1 MMHLLSRIPL
11 LLLSCYW
18 ALPSALAIGIDKV
31 TLHSN
36 LGEPLFAQVD
46 LKIGAEESIDDSC
59 IFLSVADDIAENSI
73 PPQTLRNLT
82 VKLSADKQKID
93 IRSRNA
99 FNEPYAIFR
108 LRVQCNGWGSI
119 SKTITLLPE
128 VAGAS
133 TQPAHADTALETAAG
148 QNVTPVPAAAPPAL
162 IHSTDDRG
170 KTFAAPPPEKTAL
183 PIAREQTV
191 NKPHNKSSSKRSHRK
206 KHELQFQLTLAG
218 EPLDLTR
225 IGSLTP
231 ENKEKLLARQK
242 LMDEDDQTASYLT
255 MQHQLKLM
263 QEELASIRL
272 KLAQLQGG
280 ASTVSVASA
289 NAISN
294 PVAPP
299 ETKTV
304 KSQSWRNIVL
314 AVAIVAAIALA
325 LLGLLWASKRKA
337 RRYPSETTSTAE
349 INPIIFQPSE
359 QGVTPPIQIKQDSN
373 TQIEQKLVARN
384 IVQKPTAPAQS
395 TDVSVKAGK
404 EKETEILEEAELYVI
419 YGHSDKAIKM
429 LAEYVGYN
437 PSSDNAWILLF
448 SIYSSCGQAQEFE
461 TAARKFRRLNKN
473 SAAWKTVQALGRTV
487 DNDHPLYADEA
498 HPTESAPWLPTPTHH
513 PRRHI
518 GDILVELGHISPED
532 MRNCLSEFDP
542 KIHGRFGNYLLTKR
556 LISHAQIN
564 DALLIQQ
571 DINSASKQN
580 NELPSL
586 QQVENILSGFDP
598 AKDGSVED
606 FLMAHKKA
614 GLMRFG
620 QDINDNP
627 PLAPEWDSSP
637 APTPVEDKPETL
649 EFILNLDPAPPE
661 TATPTAAVDK
671 SLPLEFTPHIK
682 PSTTT

>member
-1 MMHLLSRIPL
+1 MMQLLSRILPL
-11 LLLSCYW
+11 LLSSYF

-46 LKIGAEESIDDSC
+46 LQIGAEESVDDSC
-59 IFLSVADDIAENSI
+59 IFLTVADDIAENSI

-128 VAGAS
+128 VADAS
-133 TQPAHADTALETAAG
+133 TQAVHPDTTIETATVAG
-148 QNVTPVPAAAPPAL
+148 QNVTPAPAAAPTI
-162 IHSTDDRG
+162 IHGADDRG
-170 KTFAAPPPEKTAL
+170 KTVTARPPERTAL
-183 PIAREQTV
+183 PVAREQTV
-191 NKPHNKSSSKRSHRK
+191 NKPRNKNSSKLSHRK
-206 KHELQFQLTLAG
+206 KRELQFQLTLAG

-225 IGSLTP
+225 IGTLTP
-231 ENKEKLLARQK
+231 ENIEKLRARQK
-242 LMDEDDQTASYLT
+242 LMDEDDQTASFMT

-272 KLAQLQGG
+272 KLAQLQG
-280 ASTVSVASA
+280 SASA
-289 NAISN
+289 VSTASASPISN

-304 KSQSWRNIVL
+304 KSQSWRSLVPTE
-314 AVAIVAAIALA
+314 AIVAAIALVV
-325 LLGLLWASKRKA
+325 LGLFWIAKRKA
-337 RRYPSETTSTAE
+337 RHYPSETTATAGVE
-349 INPIIFQPSE
+349 PIIIQPPE
-359 QGVTPPIQIKQDSN
+359 QNAPPLVPIKQDGNSP
-373 TQIEQKLVARN
+373 IEQK
-384 IVQKPTAPAQS
+384 PSAPARDIDIQ
-395 TDVSVKAGK
+395 VKSGK
-404 EKETEILEEAELYVI
+404 EKEVELLEEAELYVI

-429 LAEYVGYN
+429 LAEYVGHH
-437 PSSDNAWILLF
+437 PSSDNAWVLLF
-448 SIYSSCGQAQEFE
+448 SIYSSCGQSQEFE
-461 TAARKFRRLNKN
+461 AAARKFRRLNKS

-487 DNDHPLYADEA
+487 DNDHPLYSDETN
-498 HPTESAPWLPTPTHH
+498 PTESAPWLPSPIHR

-542 KIHGRFGNYLLTKR
+542 KLHGRFGNYLLTKR

-571 DINSASKQN
+571 EINSTSKLN
-580 NELPSL
+580 SELPSL
-586 QQVENILSGFDP
+586 QQVEHMLSGFDP

-606 FLMAHKKA
+606 FLMAHQKD
-614 GLMRFG
+614 GLMRFE
-620 QDINDNP
+620 QDINENP
-627 PLAPEWDSSP
+627 PPAPEWDTNP
-637 APTPVEDKPETL
+637 APSLAEDKPHTL
-649 EFILNLDPAPPE
+649 EFILNLDPPPPA
-661 TATPTAAVDK
+661 TATPPTAADK
-671 SLPLEFTPHIK
+671 FTPLEFTPQIK
-682 PSTTT
+682 PTTTP